1 MMQRNY
7 ILSLLIGISLVTTV
21 SAQKD
26 TLTGTGD
33 EIVVTG
39 TRTERKLSN
48 VAVPTKIISR
58 KTIQQAGSLR
68 LSDVLQEQ
76 AGLFLTSGFGVGVQM
91 QGLNPDYTMI
101 MINGEPLVGRTSGV
115 LDLNRLTV
123 GNIQKIEI
131 VKGPSSSLYGSEAM
145 AGVINIIT
153 DKSASKKIQ
162 HIYSLWHL

>member
-7 ILSLLIGISLVTTV
+7 IFSLLLGITITTTI

-26 TLTGTGD
+26 TLSGTGD

-115 LDLNRLTV
+115 LDLNRLYCKVT
-123 GNIQKIEI
+123 
-131 VKGPSSSLYGSEAM
+131 L
-145 AGVINIIT
+145 
-153 DKSASKKIQ
+153 
-162 HIYSLWHL
+162 L

>member
-115 LDLNRLTV
+115 LGFKQVNRW
-123 GNIQKIEI
+123 
-131 VKGPSSSLYGSEAM
+131 
-145 AGVINIIT
+145 
-153 DKSASKKIQ
+153 Q
-162 HIYSLWHL
+162 HPKN

>member
-1 MMQRNY
+1 MTCVSLFIFVVSFVRHTNFSSY
-7 ILSLLIGISLVTTV
+7 RFTILWQFLALAKQLLPFKRYDATQLHTFFTHWYFFSYY
-21 SAQKD
+21 SKCSKD

-115 LDLNRLTV
+115 L
-123 GNIQKIEI
+123 I
-131 VKGPSSSLYGSEAM
+131 
-145 AGVINIIT
+145 
-153 DKSASKKIQ
+153 
-162 HIYSLWHL
+162 